1 MPSRIGSRP
10 EETSR
15 MVVSLEALTA
25 ETMITTTDT
34 ASMAAV
40 RTMTKF
46 VALVELSKPTRL

>member
-1 MPSRIGSRP
+1 
-10 EETSR
+10 